1 MADRYINVDQDT
13 TTQLFNEKF
22 FAQKVFL
29 KRKTFGLLTTNKP
42 NTNRA
47 AILKLSNM
55 VILVVLDLV
64 MLVEEEKNIFE
75 RNPRKVQKM
84 SQEVK
89 C

>member
-1 MADRYINVDQDT
+1 MRN
-13 TTQLFNEKF
+13 FS
-22 FAQKVFL
+22 L
-29 KRKTFGLLTTNKP
+29 KKYFKKKTFGLLTTNKP

-47 AILKLSNM
+47 AILEPSNM

-64 MLVEEEKNIFE
+64 ILVEEEKNIFE
-75 RNPRKVQKM
+75 TNPRKVQKM